1 MWYILVSY
9 HLHGRFVATHLLNF
23 PPDLTSFYS
32 ISDMAKF
39 CAKES
44 SKQKESKISKTDQKS
59 ITKTGVR
66 PLYLSPILHWFY
78 PVRYIVSFWCSI
90 TLIEGDFKNTKKLTK
105 ISGGNRWSD
114 YSCLNVNSQ
123 LIYPIRY
130 MASFWRGNTF
140 LKRDFKNTKTY
151 QNMQGQE
158 VVRPLLIL
166 PWKI

>member
-9 HLHGRFVATHLLNF
+9 HLHGRFVATHLVNF

-44 SKQKESKISKTDQKS
+44 SKQKESKIWKTDQKS

-78 PVRYIVSFWCSI
+78 PVWYIVSFWCSI
-90 TLIEGDFKNTKKLTK
+90 TLIEGDFKT
-105 ISGGNRWSD
+105 
-114 YSCLNVNSQ
+114 Q
-123 LIYPIRY
+123 
-130 MASFWRGNTF
+130 
-140 LKRDFKNTKTY
+140 KTY
-151 QNMQGQE
+151 QNKRGQQM
-158 VVRPLLIL
+158 VRLLLFTLKIL
-166 PWKI
+166 TKLTANLPHKIYGQFLVW

>member
-9 HLHGRFVATHLLNF
+9 HLHGRFVATHLVNF

-78 PVRYIVSFWCSI
+78 PVKYIVSFWCSI
-90 TLIEGDFKNTKKLTK
+90 TLIEGDFKNK
-105 ISGGNRWSD
+105 
-114 YSCLNVNSQ
+114 
-123 LIYPIRY
+123 
-130 MASFWRGNTF
+130 
-140 LKRDFKNTKTY
+140 KTY
-151 QNMQGQE
+151 QNKRGQQ
-158 VVRPLLIL
+158 VVRLLLFTLKIL
-166 PWKI
+166 TKFTANLPHKIYGQFLAW